1 MACFTGSF
9 AINVTLALIKAST
22 EQILIFRVM
31 KYLLIVALIFIFSQN
46 QELFGQS
53 TKTDSLISYYA
64 KEHQFNGTIL
74 VQKDG
79 AKFYNNSFGIADR
92 QFDVPVTNETIYK
105 IASVTKTFTAVLILQ
120 LYEHQKIDLNQTIK
134 TYLPNYKGEA
144 GTKVTIHELLNHTSG
159 MRNIDTIK
167 SIESALKYGLGLY
180 QKPFT
185 SNQLLND
192 FCSDSLINI
201 PGKKFDYNNGEYIIL
216 GKIIEAIYGR
226 SYDEIVN
233 EKILKPLGMKNSG
246 MLYQQ
251 NIIKHLANSY
261 FLRTDTKQLIC
272 DLPIYIE
279 NWYAAGAMYSCTDDL
294 MKFSNALYGLR
305 LINKASL
312 ELMINPGLDDYGY
325 SVWISDTKGDN
336 TRYKRVERFGSIMG
350 SNAVWMHFLNKD
362 LTIIILSNTNL
373 TDLGDYGFSI
383 AKMIIN

>member
-1 MACFTGSF
+1 
-9 AINVTLALIKAST
+9 
-22 EQILIFRVM
+22 M